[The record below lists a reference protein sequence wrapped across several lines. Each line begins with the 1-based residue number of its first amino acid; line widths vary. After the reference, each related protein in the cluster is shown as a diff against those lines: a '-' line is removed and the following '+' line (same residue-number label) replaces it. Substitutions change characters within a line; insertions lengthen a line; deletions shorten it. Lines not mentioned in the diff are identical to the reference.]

1 MSTVLR
7 WTGLGKLL
15 SFYRFYRYFSFN
27 GPRLTTALGIVP
39 LLGIAAI
46 RLYWLAGGF
55 LLPAYP
61 AYLAA
66 YFALLATA
74 ALLAVVGMVLGR
86 RPGLV
91 QTGWAR
97 IGWTRIGWARI
108 GWARIGW
115 TQIGWT
121 LGSLVSAASI
131 AMYLASRTVGL
142 PGLPQLV
149 GRWDYALGT
158 FAIALAALFVALH
171 FSVLTGMTVAYPHRR
186 QWHD

>member
-15 SFYRFYRYFSFN
+15 SFYRYFSFN

-66 YFALLATA
+66 YFALLAAA

-91 QTGWAR
+91 QT
-97 IGWTRIGWARI
+97 